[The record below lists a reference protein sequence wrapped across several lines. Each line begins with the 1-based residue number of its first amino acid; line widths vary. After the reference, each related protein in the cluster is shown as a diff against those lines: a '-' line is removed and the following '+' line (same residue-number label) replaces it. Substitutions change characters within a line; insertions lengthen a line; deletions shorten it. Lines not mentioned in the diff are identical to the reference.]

1 MKDSFCKDLD
11 VMKLHLNEINKIPLL
26 SNEKELELA
35 KKAASGDKAA
45 RDLLVSSNM
54 RFVVNVAKKYQ
65 NRGLDLEDLIS
76 EGYVGLLEAV
86 TRFDV
91 DRGYHFISYAV
102 WWIRQSILKAV
113 YEKGRAIRLPM
124 NRTNEILQIE
134 KARKAVSGSSKKT
147 EAQELD
153 EIASMLGM
161 TKYHVREML
170 DISRDTLSL
179 DAPSSYDDSGKMTLG
194 DSVASDTRSDP
205 SENAMDSSLR
215 DSIFEVL
222 GTLDSKSAQVLR
234 MRFGLDS
241 GECMSLKQVGDHFN
255 LTKERIRQIEKT
267 AIMRIRNSSRK
278 DKLVDY
284 VA

>member
-26 SNEKELELA
+26 SNEKEVELA
-35 KKAASGDKAA
+35 KKAASGDKVA

>member
-26 SNEKELELA
+26 SNEKEVELA

-134 KARKAVSGSSKKT
+134 KARKAVSGSSKKS

>member
-26 SNEKELELA
+26 SNEKEVELA
-35 KKAASGDKAA
+35 KKAASGDKA

>member
-26 SNEKELELA
+26 SNEKEVELA

-134 KARKAVSGSSKKT
+134 KARKAVSDSSKKT

>member
-26 SNEKELELA
+26 SNEKEVELA

-194 DSVASDTRSDP
+194 GFF
-205 SENAMDSSLR
+205 L
-215 DSIFEVL
+215 L
-222 GTLDSKSAQVLR
+222 
-234 MRFGLDS
+234 
-241 GECMSLKQVGDHFN
+241 
-255 LTKERIRQIEKT
+255 
-267 AIMRIRNSSRK
+267 
-278 DKLVDY
+278 
-284 VA
+284 

>member
-26 SNEKELELA
+26 SNEKEVELA

>member
-26 SNEKELELA
+26 SNEKEVELA

-222 GTLDSKSAQVLR
+222 GTLDSKSAKVLR

>member
-26 SNEKELELA
+26 SNEKEVELA

-153 EIASMLGM
+153 EIASLLGM

>member
-26 SNEKELELA
+26 SNEKEVELA

-134 KARKAVSGSSKKT
+134 KARKAVSGSSKKS

-205 SENAMDSSLR
+205 SENAIDSSLR

>member
-26 SNEKELELA
+26 SNEKEVELA

-134 KARKAVSGSSKKT
+134 KARKAVSGSSKKS

-205 SENAMDSSLR
+205 SENEMDSSLR

>member
-11 VMKLHLNEINKIPLL
+11 VMKLHLNEINKISLL
-26 SNEKELELA
+26 SNEKEVELA

>member
-26 SNEKELELA
+26 SNEKEVELA

-205 SENAMDSSLR
+205 SENAMDSSLH

>member
-26 SNEKELELA
+26 SNEKEVELA

-205 SENAMDSSLR
+205 SENAMGSSLR

>member
-26 SNEKELELA
+26 SNEKEVELA

-284 VA
+284 A

>member
-26 SNEKELELA
+26 SNEKEVELA

-147 EAQELD
+147 ETQELD

-194 DSVASDTRSDP
+194 DSVAGDTRSDP

>member
-26 SNEKELELA
+26 SNEKEVELA

-124 NRTNEILQIE
+124 NRTKEILQIE

>member
-26 SNEKELELA
+26 SNEKEVELA

-91 DRGYHFISYAV
+91 ARGYHFISYAV

>member
-26 SNEKELELA
+26 SNEKEVELA

-215 DSIFEVL
+215 DSIFEEL

>member
-26 SNEKELELA
+26 SNEKEVELA

-278 DKLVDY
+278 DKLGDY

>member
-26 SNEKELELA
+26 SNEKEVELA
-35 KKAASGDKAA
+35 KKAASGDKDA

-134 KARKAVSGSSKKT
+134 KARKAVSGSSKKS

-205 SENAMDSSLR
+205 SENAIDASLR

>member
-26 SNEKELELA
+26 SNEKEVELA

-113 YEKGRAIRLPM
+113 YEKGRTIRLPM

>member
-11 VMKLHLNEINKIPLL
+11 VMKLHLSEINKIPLL
-26 SNEKELELA
+26 SNEKEVELA

>member
-26 SNEKELELA
+26 SNEKEVELA

-153 EIASMLGM
+153 EIAFMLGM

>member
-26 SNEKELELA
+26 SNEKEVELA

-54 RFVVNVAKKYQ
+54 LFVVNVAKKFQ

>member
-26 SNEKELELA
+26 SNEKEIELA

>member
-26 SNEKELELA
+26 SNEKEVELA

-45 RDLLVSSNM
+45 RDILGSSSM

>member
-1 MKDSFCKDLD
+1 MKDNFCKDLD

-26 SNEKELELA
+26 SNEKEVELA

>member
-1 MKDSFCKDLD
+1 
-11 VMKLHLNEINKIPLL
+11 
-26 SNEKELELA
+26 
-35 KKAASGDKAA
+35 
-45 RDLLVSSNM
+45 
-54 RFVVNVAKKYQ
+54 
-65 NRGLDLEDLIS
+65 
-76 EGYVGLLEAV
+76 
-86 TRFDV
+86 
-91 DRGYHFISYAV
+91 
-102 WWIRQSILKAV
+102 
-113 YEKGRAIRLPM
+113 M

-215 DSIFEVL
+215 DSILKYSELWTVSL
-222 GTLDSKSAQVLR
+222 H
-234 MRFGLDS
+234 RF
-241 GECMSLKQVGDHFN
+241 
-255 LTKERIRQIEKT
+255 
-267 AIMRIRNSSRK
+267 
-278 DKLVDY
+278 
-284 VA
+284 

>member
-26 SNEKELELA
+26 SNEKEVELA

-45 RDLLVSSNM
+45 RDLLISSNM

>member
-26 SNEKELELA
+26 SNEKEVELA

-134 KARKAVSGSSKKT
+134 KARKAVSGSSKKS

-205 SENAMDSSLR
+205 SENAIDASLR

>member
-26 SNEKELELA
+26 SNEKEVELA

-91 DRGYHFISYAV
+91 DRGYHFIPYAV

>member
-1 MKDSFCKDLD
+1 MKGKDLD

-26 SNEKELELA
+26 SNEKEVELA

>member
-26 SNEKELELA
+26 SNEKEVELA

-134 KARKAVSGSSKKT
+134 KARKAVSGSTKKT

>member
-26 SNEKELELA
+26 SNEKEVELA

-134 KARKAVSGSSKKT
+134 KARKAVSGSLKKT

>member
-26 SNEKELELA
+26 SNEKEVELA

-134 KARKAVSGSSKKT
+134 KARKSVSGSSKKS

-205 SENAMDSSLR
+205 SENAIDSSLR